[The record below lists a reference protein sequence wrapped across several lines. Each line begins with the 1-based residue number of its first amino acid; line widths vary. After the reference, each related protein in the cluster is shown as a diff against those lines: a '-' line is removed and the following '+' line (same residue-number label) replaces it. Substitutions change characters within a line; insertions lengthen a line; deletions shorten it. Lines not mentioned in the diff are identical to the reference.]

1 MSAKKEWMLGLPG
14 HNQLMTLDE
23 VGLLVRGGQLR
34 NTDLVKKLGE
44 PWKSAGEMQEL
55 ETFFEEAEAADA
67 VAKAAKN
74 APPKPAPAEKTAV
87 KPAAPA
93 PAKPAETSRTT
104 ARTELR
110 QPPAR
115 TTTARYEAAKAP
127 PLPKPSAEE
136 KALAEEKTPP
146 PAPPPAEEPKPVEE
160 KKSEGKKPG
169 ARTERVKKAPPPPKP
184 PPRPVKKLDPM
195 VAKYYGPVDLLRCAS
210 YAFEPKKL
218 LLALI
223 AALPLA
229 VAGSLGMAPRD
240 PGAGATVILLL
251 SAAIVVFGI
260 AFTLTGLAYATRRQL
275 EGEDYGFR
283 EVAQWVSGNL
293 ATAVIYPAVTLTP
306 SGAAFALLWALGMLR
321 DRGPAWASFLKVAYG
336 LPMLLASVALTG
348 IFAFQLGSMYVPAAG
363 AVEGEG
369 MPGAARQTWIHARR
383 QWGRVVLHWLIVTV
397 AFGVITAVCLGIA
410 AAAVLLPQ
418 VVWGPPPS
426 DDPAIGEAWAN
437 FGPLFLVYR
446 GIAFGLGMILPV
458 SLLSTLGTLSY
469 LSLRHPASVPVSSGM
484 MDETSGAGFPSVRAS
499 TASPPMEATQPAE
512 TRPAPPDAT
521 RPEPARTPPPVDI
534 ASE

>member
-34 NTDLVKKLGE
+34 TTDLVKKLGE

-67 VAKAAKN
+67 AAKAAKN
-74 APPKPAPAEKTAV
+74 APPKSAPVEKTAV
-87 KPAAPA
+87 KAA
-93 PAKPAETSRTT
+93 PAKPPET
-104 ARTELR
+104 ARAAAKTEVR
-110 QPPAR
+110 QPPVR
-115 TTTARYEAAKAP
+115 PTTARYEVEKAP
-127 PLPKPSAEE
+127 PPPKPTAEE

-146 PAPPPAEEPKPVEE
+146 PAPPPPPEEPKPKPVEE
-160 KKSEGKKPG
+160 KKPA
-169 ARTERVKKAPPPPKP
+169 ARTERVKKAPPPKP
-184 PPRPVKKLDPM
+184 PPRPLKKIEPM

-218 LLALI
+218 LLALV
-223 AALPLA
+223 AALPMA
-229 VAGSLGMAPRD
+229 VAGSLGMAPRES
-240 PGAGATVILLL
+240 GAGATIILLL
-251 SAAIVVFGI
+251 SVAIVVLGI

-275 EGEDYGFR
+275 EGEAYGFR

-293 ATAVIYPAVTLTP
+293 ATAVIYPAITLAP
-306 SGAAFALLWALGMLR
+306 SGIAFGILWALGLLR
-321 DRGPAWASFLKVAYG
+321 DRGPGWAAFLKIAYV
-336 LPMLLASVALTG
+336 LPMLLASAALIG
-348 IFAFQLGSMYVPAAG
+348 VFAFQLGSMYVPAAG

-369 MPGAARQTWIHARR
+369 MPGAARQAWAHARR

-410 AAAVLLPQ
+410 AAAVMLPQ

-426 DDPAIGEAWAN
+426 DDPAIGEAWNN

-446 GIAFGLGMILPV
+446 GVAFGLGMILPV

-469 LSLRHPASVPVSSGM
+469 LSLRHPASAPVSSGM

-499 TASPPMEATQPAE
+499 SSSPPMDATQPAE